1 MTGTAIDTEAAV
13 ELAKSAVD
21 ILPEEGKTVVLEHLL
36 SEMAPEALQA
46 LSPEARQRLQ
56 QALPGTEAAPSATT
70 SPAVGEIKKI
80 DGYNAVV
87 GQITV
92 NGQQLDTLLSKGSF
106 NKSRVNQVRY
116 AGEFGGDRPYRMATR
131 EENRA
136 YVEGLLA
143 KAGNG
148 TINDAEKN
156 ALQTYRKRFVRDT
169 GGGLDVDGRRVRVND
184 SVWYDYAY
192 PRYGALFVRAS
203 AESK

>member
-21 ILPEEGKTVVLEHLL
+21 ILPEEGKTVVFEHLL
-36 SEMAPEALQA
+36 SEMAPEALKG

-56 QALPGTEAAPSATT
+56 QALPGTEAAPSATK
-70 SPAVGEIKKI
+70 SPAVGEIKNI
-80 DGYNAVV
+80 NGHYAVV

-92 NGQQLDTLLSKGSF
+92 NGQQLDTLLSEGSF
-106 NKSRVNQVRY
+106 NKSRSDQHKY
-116 AGEFGGDRPYRMATR
+116 AAELDCRMATQ

-136 YVEGLLA
+136 YVKGLLA
-143 KAGNG
+143 KEDNN

-156 ALQTYRKRFVRDT
+156 ALQTYRERYVRDT
-169 GGGLDVDGRRVRVND
+169 AGGLDVAGRRVRDNAPWND
-184 SVWYDYAY
+184 CAD
-192 PRYGALFVRAS
+192 PFYGALFVRAS